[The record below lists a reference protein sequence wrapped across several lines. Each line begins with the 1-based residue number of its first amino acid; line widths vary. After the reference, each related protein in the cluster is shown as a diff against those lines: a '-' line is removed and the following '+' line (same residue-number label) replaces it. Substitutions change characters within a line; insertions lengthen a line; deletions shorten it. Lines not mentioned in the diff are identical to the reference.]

1 MKTRVKILLRYQTGR
16 GKSIGRAA
24 GFSSAARMTE
34 LPCQAGKT
42 VIEYI
47 NIWTHRWDRNL
58 DGFVSWLRQLQFDGV
73 WQTALLVAASLLCIT
88 FHETCHGLAAYRLGD
103 PTAKRAGR
111 LTLNP
116 LRHVD
121 IGGLLMMALFRFG
134 WAKPVPVDMRN
145 FKHPKRDMA
154 LTAAAGPVSNV
165 LLAYLAVLL
174 RGLCSV
180 WYYVSGSMAVYAL
193 ALFFYYVEIIS
204 AGLAVFNVFPIP
216 PLDGSKV
223 LFSCLSDRAY
233 DWLMRYE
240 RYGMALLMLLLL
252 TGVLDVPLE
261 FLRDGLLNG
270 LEAIGT
276 WPVQLLL
283 ALR

>member
-1 MKTRVKILLRYQTGR
+1 M
-16 GKSIGRAA
+16 
-24 GFSSAARMTE
+24 
-34 LPCQAGKT
+34 
-42 VIEYI
+42 
-47 NIWTHRWDRNL
+47 

-121 IGGLLMMALFRFG
+121 LGGLLMMALFRFG

-145 FKHPKRDMA
+145 FRHPKRDMA
-154 LTAAAGPVSNV
+154 LTALAGPLSNV

-174 RGLCSV
+174 YGVFSY
-180 WYYVSGSMAVYAL
+180 WYWFSGSMAVYVCAV
-193 ALFFYYVEIIS
+193 FFYYVEIIS

-223 LFSCLSDRAY
+223 LFAFLPERAY
-233 DWLMRYE
+233 DRLMRYE
-240 RYGMALLMLLLL
+240 RYGMLLLMLLLL
-252 TGVLDVPLE
+252 TGALDAPLE
-261 FLRDGLLNG
+261 WMRGGLLDL
-270 LEAIGT
+270 LEAGGT
-276 WPVQLLL
+276 WPVRLLL